1 MKIFTFF
8 IISSSILTQPLY
20 EDDTWSFNDF
30 NTKSKE
36 VLAQPFLQELEI
48 RLKETESQ
56 FYKCKEREH
65 FMSESY
71 IRLLEMIKKG
81 QFPDGKFRFYV
92 GLINSSDYYF

>member
-1 MKIFTFF
+1 MDTLFTRSYFVKIFTFF
-8 IISSSILTQPLY
+8 IIFSSIFTQSLY
-20 EDDTWSFNDF
+20 EDDIWSVNDF

-36 VLAQPFLQELEI
+36 VMAQPFLQKLEI

-71 IRLLEMIKKG
+71 IRLLEMIKKR
-81 QFPDGKFRFYV
+81 P
-92 GLINSSDYYF
+92 IS